1 MLMTLERT
9 LVLHR
14 VKITLKMIQLQH
26 VQNTRHHDY
35 QVEVPKYLRMKM
47 FSLVE

>member
-1 MLMTLERT
+1 MAIGKA
-9 LVLHR
+9 VLQPD
-14 VKITLKMIQLQH
+14 VQLQH